1 MTPEQIKDV
10 IVSTAEDI
18 EAEEL
23 LEPYKE
29 DLKGQEAIGLMISL
43 IIESERARKA
53 EEILKRFFNG
63 ISRVI
68 KLIIES
74 TPEGIERAMK
84 AEELLKRHIEDLKG
98 VRIRGGVTAIEY
110 MKNRIT
116 ENRKQASSYTSYVD
130 TQRQQNPKQTS
141 CDIS

>member
-1 MTPEQIKDV
+1 
-10 IVSTAEDI
+10 
-18 EAEEL
+18 
-23 LEPYKE
+23 
-29 DLKGQEAIGLMISL
+29 
-43 IIESERARKA
+43 
-53 EEILKRFFNG
+53 
-63 ISRVI
+63 
-68 KLIIES
+68 
-74 TPEGIERAMK
+74 MK